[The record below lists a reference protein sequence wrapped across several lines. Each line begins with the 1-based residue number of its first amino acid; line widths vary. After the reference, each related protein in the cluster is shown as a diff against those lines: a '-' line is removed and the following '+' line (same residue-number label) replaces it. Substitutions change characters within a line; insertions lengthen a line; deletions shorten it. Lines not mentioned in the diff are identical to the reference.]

1 MNKRNF
7 AILLLIFLLGL
18 SACGQPTEIT
28 PSVDLTS
35 IPATATLTSGKGLDD
50 QTTPSPAATLQTPV
64 TPPGKGEGGL
74 PGTSTSILEWER
86 TGGIAG
92 ICQTMVINQDFSF
105 QIDNCAS
112 GKEIASGELTSEQAG
127 FVQDLQNRYA
137 SFQWQFKAPKG
148 SADMFMD
155 RYTLFGNGS
164 ATPDAEVQAAINQDL
179 ANLANEL
186 INPNSPTPT
195 S

>member
-1 MNKRNF
+1 MNKRNY

-18 SACGQPTEIT
+18 SACSPQTEVT
-28 PSVDLTS
+28 PYIDLTS
-35 IPATATLTSGKGLDD
+35 IPATAPQTSGKGLGE
-50 QTTPSPAATLQTPV
+50 QATPSPAATQQTPIAS
-64 TPPGKGEGGL
+64 PGEGEGSL
-74 PGTSTSILEWER
+74 SDAGTSILEWER

-105 QIDNCAS
+105 QIDNCAT
-112 GKEIASGELTSEQAG
+112 GKVIASGELTSEQAG
-127 FVQDLQNRYA
+127 FVEDLQNRYT
-137 SFQWQFKAPKG
+137 SFQWQFIPPKG

-164 ATPDAEVQAAINQDL
+164 VTPDTEVQAAIDQDL